1 LSKWAKWDC
10 AKALKKAEQTILR
23 CKKLEVR
30 VLFHFEDE
38 YPELLR
44 QITDPPYMLFCRG
57 NVKLLSG
64 KNISIVGTRKISPV
78 GKKAALEFAKD
89 AANDGCNVVSGLAS
103 GVDAYAHQGALN
115 AYFDALEKD
124 ESLIIGKT
132 IAVLPSAI
140 DEILPAVNK
149 KLAGQ
154 ILFSGGLLISEY
166 EPAESMAKWHFVGR
180 NRIIAALSMATLV
193 VEAPTGSG
201 ALITADFAVE
211 YNRDV
216 LFHEACFSESAE
228 YISSLVKSKL
238 DRDFAIG
245 MVSKYKI
252 ENTPEKY
259 IRDGAPV
266 IKDYK
271 NFCEVLSGLPGSQ
284 NKPEQG
290 ELFD

>member
-1 LSKWAKWDC
+1 M
-10 AKALKKAEQTILR
+10 I
-23 CKKLEVR
+23 
-30 VLFHFEDE
+30 
-38 YPELLR
+38 
-44 QITDPPYMLFCRG
+44 FCRG
-57 NVKLLSG
+57 DVKLLSG
-64 KNISIVGTRKISPV
+64 KNVSIVGTRRITPY
-78 GKKAALEFAKD
+78 GKKAALEFAQD

-103 GVDAYAHQGALN
+103 GVDSYAHKGALN
-115 AYFDALEKD
+115 AYFNALEKE
-124 ESLIIGKT
+124 ESITPGKT

-140 DEILPAVNK
+140 DEILPALNK
-149 KLAGQ
+149 KLAEQ
-154 ILFSGGLLISEY
+154 ILSSGGLLISEY
-166 EPAESMAKWHFVGR
+166 EPGEAMAKWHFVGR

-193 VEAPTGSG
+193 VEAPAGSG

-216 LFHEACFSESAE
+216 LFHQACFSEGAE
-228 YISSLVKSKL
+228 YVSGLVKSQL
-238 DRDFAIG
+238 DKDFAIG
-245 MVSKYKI
+245 KVSKYKI

-271 NFCEVLSGLPGSQ
+271 SFCEVLSGLPGSQ